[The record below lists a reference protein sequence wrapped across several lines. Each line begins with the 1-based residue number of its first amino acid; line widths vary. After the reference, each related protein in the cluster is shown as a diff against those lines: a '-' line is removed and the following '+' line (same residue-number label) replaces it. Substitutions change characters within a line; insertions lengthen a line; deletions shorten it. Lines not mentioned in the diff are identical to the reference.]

1 MRKQALIPAILALSG
16 CSSPSVEI
24 EGLSAKL
31 VLSDGHSQCVSQRVK
46 TQLDAAR
53 IVEVIPGT
61 RNCTATEAAMS
72 VLPGSSVTCPQSVT
86 AVHFRRLAE
95 PARTDSI
102 LQDGWLGATSP
113 TRIAKTTNGD
123 FAVFVAKGNT
133 VRTMAAAECGLFEER
148 VRAGLALHFQYAAT
162 QPGR

>member
-1 MRKQALIPAILALSG
+1 MILALSA
-16 CSSPSVEI
+16 CSSPAVEL

-53 IVEVIPGT
+53 IVEVMPGT
-61 RNCTATEAAMS
+61 RSCTATEAAMS

-86 AVHFRRLAE
+86 AVHFRRLTDA
-95 PARTDSI
+95 ARTDSI
-102 LQDGWLGATSP
+102 LQDGWIGSTSP

-123 FAVFVAKGNT
+123 FAVFVAKAST
-133 VRTMAAAECGLFEER
+133 VRTMVAAECGLFEGR
-148 VRAGLALHFQYAAT
+148 VREALSSHFQYAAT